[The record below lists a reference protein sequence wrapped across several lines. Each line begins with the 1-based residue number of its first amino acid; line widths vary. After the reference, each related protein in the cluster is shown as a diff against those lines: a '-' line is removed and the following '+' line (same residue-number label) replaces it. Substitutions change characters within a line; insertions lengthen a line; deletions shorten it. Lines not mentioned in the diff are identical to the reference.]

1 MIGMSQTSATLVPS
15 RPHLLDYLL
24 ILAGCSLSLVLIRLA
39 PIQVRPNDSVTSSM
53 IRDLVNTQG
62 QILCLSD
69 GIVLLWPFF
78 FLSSRLTTRFPG
90 LTAGEWLWILAWLG
104 VALLT
109 TLLLWKGW
117 ANSYMPAFL
126 LDNTEKIRIIWYL
139 IFVPTLGALA
149 LIFAV
154 AGMMAN
160 RNQPWTHTLSLALVL
175 WPVAPLALIL
185 SLGKFA

>member
-1 MIGMSQTSATLVPS
+1 MTRMSQRPASTEVS
-15 RPHLLDYLL
+15 RPHLLDYLM
-24 ILAGCSLSLVLIRLA
+24 ILAGCSLSVVLIHLA
-39 PIQVRPNDSVTSSM
+39 PIQVRSNDSVTSSM
-53 IRDLVNTQG
+53 MRDLVDALG
-62 QILCLSD
+62 QMMCLSD

-78 FLSSRLTTRFPG
+78 FLSSRLTTRYPT

-109 TLLLWKGW
+109 SLLLWKRWG
-117 ANSYMPAFL
+117 SSTMPGFL
-126 LDNTEKIRIIWYL
+126 FDGTVTIRIIWYL

-154 AGMMAN
+154 AGLMAN
-160 RNQPWTHTLSLALVL
+160 KTQPWTHTLSLALVL